1 MHKGRMEGRG
11 RDAFTFRLLIPSLL
25 ANEGK
30 RRHLKTVAISFFPA
44 CSIFARLRSTCILW
58 TLNESKVPWA
68 KSQFLYVD
76 LFQCFPTSLMPRTPC
91 NERYFT
97 AAPIKFKMEISCVL
111 HTYDK
116 NEVINHNF
124 TTLNVSS
131 MTMQYCINGDFR
143 MNMNISLRPNIM
155 NLTLT

>member
-1 MHKGRMEGRG
+1 MFKLVMMRQKRKKIVRRKQVDRTDGVIFVSRSNQV
-11 RDAFTFRLLIPSLL
+11 SLL
-25 ANEGK
+25 FLRKYEC
-30 RRHLKTVAISFFPA
+30 KTVL
-44 CSIFARLRSTCILW
+44 SI
-58 TLNESKVPWA
+58 
-68 KSQFLYVD
+68 LYVT
-76 LFQCFPTSLMPRTPC
+76 LMQCFPAFLMPRTPC
-91 NERYFT
+91 SECYFT
-97 AAPIKFKMEISCVL
+97 AAPIKSKMKISCSL

-143 MNMNISLRPNIM
+143 MNMNISVRPNIM